1 MELFEIKDGWILFQ
15 KHFFNEHHANELYKE
30 LIEKIDWQQGN
41 IQLFGKTHLIPRLE
55 AFYSLNGEN
64 YGYSN
69 KSLIPKTYFDTLT
82 KVHQCIEAESGARFN
97 SVLANYYRDGNDSN
111 GWHADNE
118 KELGID
124 PVIASISLG
133 VERRFDLK
141 HNLTKEKISFHLSHG
156 SLLIM
161 GGSLQH
167 NWKHTLAKA
176 KKIEEGRINL
186 TFRKIV

>member
-1 MELFEIKDGWILFQ
+1 MERFELKDGWILFQ
-15 KHFFNEHHANELYKE
+15 KQFFDVQYADELYNE
-30 LIEKIDWQQGN
+30 LIEKIDWQQGK
-41 IQLFGKTHLIPRLE
+41 IKLFGKTHPIPRLE

-69 KSLIPKTYFDTLT
+69 KNLIPKTYFDTLT
-82 KVHQCIEAESGARFN
+82 KIHQCIEVESQATFN
-97 SVLANYYRDGNDSN
+97 SVLANYYRDGHDSN

-124 PVIASISLG
+124 PVIASISFG
-133 VERRFDLK
+133 AERRFDLK
-141 HNLTKEKISFHLSHG
+141 HNLTKEKISFNLSHG
-156 SLLIM
+156 SLLLM

-167 NWKHTLAKA
+167 FWKHTIAKA

-186 TFRKIV
+186 TFRRIV

>member
-1 MELFEIKDGWILFQ
+1 MKLFEIKDGWILFK
-15 KHFFNEHHANELYKE
+15 KHFFDEHHADQLYKE

-64 YGYSN
+64 YCYSN

-82 KVHQCIEAESGARFN
+82 KIHQCIEAESGVTFN
-97 SVLANYYRDGNDSN
+97 SVLANYYHDGNDSN

-141 HNLTKEKISFHLSHG
+141 HNLTKEKISFHLSNG

>member
-1 MELFEIKDGWILFQ
+1 MVI
-15 KHFFNEHHANELYKE
+15 
-30 LIEKIDWQQGN
+30 
-41 IQLFGKTHLIPRLE
+41 R
-55 AFYSLNGEN
+55 
-64 YGYSN
+64 
-69 KSLIPKTYFDTLT
+69 
-82 KVHQCIEAESGARFN
+82 
-97 SVLANYYRDGNDSN
+97 LANYYRDGNDSN

-141 HNLTKEKISFHLSHG
+141 HNLTKEKISFHLSNG